1 MMNNQ
6 AGYYMNE
13 QVRKPGKPRVLFAIP
28 SLAGGGAEK
37 LLNDLIPMLNNGQY
51 ECELVILSDRNEKY
65 LESLKASGIKITVM
79 PPTIKSHWESFR
91 YLRKLIRGGNYD
103 IVHANL
109 FPVLYYCALAKL
121 FGGGR
126 ARLVMTEHSTNN
138 RRRHIP
144 LLRPIEKLVYRQY
157 SYVISISQQTQN
169 MLLKWLKPSPRRL
182 KRFVVVNNGVP
193 LARFIAASAY
203 PRNQLVATIRESD
216 VLLCMVGTFS
226 RQKNHLFMID
236 VMKKLPDNYI
246 LLLVGEGKLLDSVK
260 ERVEEQGLEERVVF
274 LGFRKDVAEILHT
287 IDISVIPSLWEGF
300 GLVAIEAM
308 ACGKPIV
315 ITDVPGLSDAVG
327 DYALKAGLNDADTF
341 ASQILRLQDSDAF
354 SEYCSKSRE
363 RALIYDIEKMK
374 LGYQKI
380 YENVMNAAVKAD
392 SDT

>member
-1 MMNNQ
+1 
-6 AGYYMNE
+6 
-13 QVRKPGKPRVLFAIP
+13 
-28 SLAGGGAEK
+28 
-37 LLNDLIPMLNNGQY
+37 
-51 ECELVILSDRNEKY
+51 
-65 LESLKASGIKITVM
+65 
-79 PPTIKSHWESFR
+79 
-91 YLRKLIRGGNYD
+91 
-103 IVHANL
+103 
-109 FPVLYYCALAKL
+109 
-121 FGGGR
+121 
-126 ARLVMTEHSTNN
+126 
-138 RRRHIP
+138 
-144 LLRPIEKLVYRQY
+144 
-157 SYVISISQQTQN
+157 VISISQQTQN

-260 ERVEEQGLEERVVF
+260 ERVEEQGLAERVVF